1 LKVESELSHTIRH
14 HYSLYMSQ
22 PISISKRNQRFQAV
36 KENPDFYDCTVSIRP
51 MHVLYATVW
60 TGLSAAGGWCLGYP
74 RRGLL
79 SLVAA
84 TVSGVGAFMMCQQDA
99 FLRLK
104 GYRENSRELDM
115 YGIQKKELVRIIKKR
130 PINLVE
136 LQQQE
141 EAEEY

>member
-1 LKVESELSHTIRH
+1 VYSHCPLHKI
-14 HYSLYMSQ
+14 
-22 PISISKRNQRFQAV
+22 
-36 KENPDFYDCTVSIRP
+36 
-51 MHVLYATVW
+51 
-60 TGLSAAGGWCLGYP
+60 GYP